1 MLNTTRRATL
11 RQLSTQ
17 LHSSWTVARY
27 LSSLAVLEQQN
38 GKLNSSSQAAVA
50 AAQRLGGSV
59 TAFVAG
65 TGAKS
70 VAQEAAKIKGIEKVI
85 FVENP
90 AYDKVRYV
98 SLVVPLPFELNS
110 NLGRAWPRTFPL

>member
-1 MLNTTRRATL
+1 MLNTTRNTAL
-11 RQLSTQ
+11 RRLNAQLQ
-17 LHSSWTVARY
+17 SSRIPASVSRHAAFARC

-50 AAQRLGGSV
+50 AAQRLGGTV

-70 VAQEAAKIKGIEKVI
+70 VAEEAAKIKGIDKVI

-90 AYDKVRYV
+90 AYDKVR
-98 SLVVPLPFELNS
+98 
-110 NLGRAWPRTFPL
+110 